1 MLMPRWPYPA
11 TDNNKVS
18 CKFPF
23 QQHTIFYDH
32 EIDIKFHM
40 CMRRECMFR
49 DKPTV
54 LFHGHCYAFRVHLV
68 TPKFL
73 AATQYA
79 FAPSVAEERRRA
91 DYIQKALALDLQRA
105 LVWPRSLP
113 HELWLM
119 VAESLAQACA
129 SLTAQEQVQGSV
141 DVDDSTLDLRQPVYA
156 SYVKIDGRCY
166 VKSLQNTPGVSGG
179 KGTYL
184 LQPAQAP
191 KEESNNMFVAEDH
204 LGICQVVF
212 VSPRSCL
219 EWCRN
224 HPAVLGTW
232 WRHISYKAIPSAVV
246 FRSDY
251 PGGLRMRFCDLNT
264 ADVVG
269 YSVATD
275 GAKVLAIL
283 SHKQN
288 DQPDTALYE
297 DVSAEICHWMYM
309 PMNEGEY
316 LTDICRR
323 AGCSII
329 QTQVVGITVMET
341 LPSPLGFS

>member
-91 DYIQKALALDLQRA
+91 DYIKKALALDLQRA

-246 FRSDY
+246 FRSD
-251 PGGLRMRFCDLNT
+251 GLKMRNVESPKTDSLGL
-264 ADVVG
+264 VG
-269 YSVATD
+269 WQAP
-275 GAKVLAIL
+275 A
-283 SHKQN
+283 H
-288 DQPDTALYE
+288 
-297 DVSAEICHWMYM
+297 
-309 PMNEGEY
+309 
-316 LTDICRR
+316 
-323 AGCSII
+323 
-329 QTQVVGITVMET
+329 
-341 LPSPLGFS
+341 SPPL